1 MLTRER
7 DEFDFKQVEFQVTT
21 FIWMTYGFQAG
32 GNVSSKPRDVR
43 AKGIDVE
50 LIHTTVIKAEET
62 AKRDD

>member
-1 MLTRER
+1 
-7 DEFDFKQVEFQVTT
+7 
-21 FIWMTYGFQAG
+21 MTYGFQAG